1 MAKQALLRGQE
12 VEVAAN
18 LSVLSNNL
26 DVASELGVGPAQT
39 PRDTPNSSVSP
50 PNQFSTSPTVQTL
63 IPIAPSA
70 LLPALPVDNNSATL
84 RRISSTAPAPSFI
97 PTADYTSTMAPSQP
111 PPLTHS
117 HSFPNG
123 HQLPSQVSAITAPTT
138 PVVPSPSFAA
148 AIGIGH
154 APVVSSPLTAMP
166 VSRAPSPPH
175 VYPQPELGNEE
186 IFIDASRPPSR
197 RPSEARPDGRPVINR
212 SRSASV
218 NKTWSL
224 PNMTAATNMTV
235 TAPPSA
241 WPSRQGSPEDDGE
254 DESEDDAPRKSKRRR
269 SSVNKEDAPDM
280 GYQLGS
286 IISDDIRRQLDQ
298 IFEEFLNMVCSD
310 RKLQAF

>member
-1 MAKQALLRGQE
+1 M
-12 VEVAAN
+12 
-18 LSVLSNNL
+18 
-26 DVASELGVGPAQT
+26 
-39 PRDTPNSSVSP
+39 
-50 PNQFSTSPTVQTL
+50 
-63 IPIAPSA
+63 PIAPSA
-70 LLPALPVDNNSATL
+70 LLPALPVDNSSATL
-84 RRISSTAPAPSFI
+84 RRISPTAPTTTFLSTPDYNPAIAP
-97 PTADYTSTMAPSQP
+97 PQA

-123 HQLPSQVSAITAPTT
+123 HQLPSQVSGIAAPTT
-138 PVVPSPSFAA
+138 PIVPSPSFAA

-175 VYPQPELGNEE
+175 SYPQPDFGTEE
-186 IFIDASRPPSR
+186 ILSDAGPPSR

-218 NKTWSL
+218 NKTWSSM
-224 PNMTAATNMTV
+224 PNMTAAAANV
-235 TAPPSA
+235 AATAPPSA
-241 WPSRQGSPEDDGE
+241 WQSRQGSPEEDGE
-254 DESEDDAPRKSKRRR
+254 DESEDDAPRKTKRRR
-269 SSVNKEDAPDM
+269 SSVTKEDAPDM

-310 RKLQAF
+310 RKWELCLQYPRSPQSKSPTPRARSCTRCSCRRRCSGWTSR